1 MDKKVFVLNDQ
12 KKLEISTA
20 EAFFSSERKNSEI
33 YWADVQAPDPKALS
47 EFLAPLRLHPLILE
61 GCLEPTANSRIESF
75 EGALFVQL
83 PTRTR
88 WDDSYHFTLSLIC
101 LPGSLI
107 TIHAT
112 EMPALNSIES
122 DFTGAMFFHSCR
134 TVAVVYQIIDR
145 LVDQGMVFAAE
156 ARRKID
162 DAEEALET
170 QVMDYSSVEQM
181 RELKWHA
188 AHLEMICEDQRT
200 CVKGLQTI
208 ESEAFNIQDYR
219 EYFRDILTNL
229 EYVLRS
235 FGRQQSRLSELR
247 QHYMIAQQEKVNN
260 RLRILTIV
268 SAIFM
273 PLTLMTGIYG
283 MNFRYMPELYWR
295 YSYPV
300 VLGIMLLIFAVMMWT
315 FFRKGWFK

>member
-1 MDKKVFVLNDQ
+1 MDKKVFILNEH
-12 KKLEISTA
+12 KKLAAATA
-20 EAFFSSERKNSEI
+20 EVFFSSGRKEGVV
-33 YWADVQAPDPKALS
+33 YWVDVQAPDPKGLS
-47 EFLAPLRLHPLILE
+47 EFVSPLQLHHLILE
-61 GCLEPTANSRIESF
+61 GCLEPTVNSRIEPF
-75 EGALFVQL
+75 EDALFVQV
-83 PTRTR
+83 PVRTR
-88 WDDSYHFTLSLIC
+88 WDDSNRSTLSIIC
-101 LPGSLI
+101 LPGSII
-107 TIHAT
+107 TIHDK
-112 EMPALNSIES
+112 EIPVLKNIES
-122 DFTGAMFFHSCR
+122 DFTGAMFFHSLS
-134 TVAVVYQIIDR
+134 TGAIVYQIFDR

-156 ARRKID
+156 TRRKID
-162 DAEEALET
+162 DAEESLES
-170 QVMDYSSVEQM
+170 QVMDYASVEQI

-188 AHLEMICEDQRT
+188 AHLEIIYEDQRT

-208 ESEAFNIQDYR
+208 ESEVFNIQDYR

-268 SAIFM
+268 SAVFM
-273 PLTLMTGIYG
+273 PLTLITGIYG

-315 FFRKGWFK
+315 SFRKGLFK